1 MKKEDVDKIIEM
13 LDSRDTDQIA
23 LARLML
29 EQALP
34 TLSKFS
40 PEMMTGHKD
49 WLVIT
54 VFQDHKE
61 LWCVAKNQIWFADTK
76 LNNQP
81 LLYME
86 KKPYTNQSNSL
97 EIYPAIETDAS
108 GAWVKNPTRT
118 ANVTM
123 RSVHPEPPLQSHKFV
138 ILDFS
143 EDNITKI

>member
-29 EQALP
+29 EQVLP
-34 TLSKFS
+34 TLPKFS
-40 PEMMTGHKD
+40 QEMMTGHKD

-54 VFQDHKE
+54 VFQDHKK

-76 LNNQP
+76 LNDQP

-86 KKPYTNQSNSL
+86 KKPYTNQGNAL
-97 EIYPAIETDAS
+97 EIYPAIEFDAS
-108 GAWVKNPTRT
+108 GIWVKNPTRT
-118 ANVTM
+118 GDITM
-123 RSVHPEPPLQSHKFV
+123 KSIHPKPLLQSHRFT